1 MKIDWIKVWIAKG
14 WSCAVFCVT
23 VSLLAL
29 FNGSAYAQKTQ
40 VKAVASKESLQA
52 GDIIKG
58 VVTDSVGPLMMAN
71 VTERDAQNRIVA
83 HAATDVGGNFAFK
96 LVNPG
101 DRIEFSYIGFE
112 TFDTVIS
119 ADYYEV
125 RLRENEETA
134 LVVSADRIRESTA
147 YGPIPLRKEPYQVRI
162 TIRENLNFVVPN
174 DLTKK
179 SYTKKEVAKLMGIK
193 PRKIKSYTLLFDDND
208 QPDALRV
215 WTK

>member
-1 MKIDWIKVWIAKG
+1 MKIDWIKVWIARG
-14 WSCAVFCVT
+14 WCRAVFCVT

-29 FNGSAYAQKTQ
+29 FNGSAYAQKAR
-40 VKAVASKESLQA
+40 VKAVASKEELKA

-71 VTERDAQNRIVA
+71 VTERDSLNRIVA

-125 RLRENEETA
+125 RLRENEATA
-134 LVVSADRIRESTA
+134 LVISADKITESTA
-147 YGPIPLRKEPYQVRI
+147 YGPIPLKKEPYKVRI

-174 DLTKK
+174 DLTKM

-193 PRKIKSYTLLFDDND
+193 PRKIKSYTLLFDDNN
-208 QPDALRV
+208 QPYALRV
-215 WTK
+215 WMK